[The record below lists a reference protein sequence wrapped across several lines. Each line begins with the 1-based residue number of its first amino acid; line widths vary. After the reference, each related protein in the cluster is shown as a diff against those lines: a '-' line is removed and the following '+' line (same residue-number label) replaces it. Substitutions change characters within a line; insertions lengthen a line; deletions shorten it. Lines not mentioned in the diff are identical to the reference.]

1 MILQMT
7 FIRQANLFVLFL
19 GTMHGDAHTLRGGEM
34 PMDGL
39 PQMHKSILRGTNS
52 IWMSSVCL
60 KQPGIDYW

>member
-39 PQMHKSILRGTNS
+39 PKCINQYCGEQTQYGCRQSA
-52 IWMSSVCL
+52 
-60 KQPGIDYW
+60 